1 MTSATILSRALE
13 SKGGN
18 VPPEGARF
26 ILDLG
31 ITEDDK
37 KRTLELLT
45 KQQEGRITAQERQ
58 DLESYVEADNVLSIL
73 KAWRSLPSRKSAKNR
88 EP

>member
-37 KRTLELLT
+37 KRTLELLA
-45 KQQEGRITAQERQ
+45 KQQEGRITAQERD
-58 DLESYVEADNVLSIL
+58 DLESYVQADNMLSIL
-73 KAWRSLPSRKSAKNR
+73 KAQAILALKKVGQ